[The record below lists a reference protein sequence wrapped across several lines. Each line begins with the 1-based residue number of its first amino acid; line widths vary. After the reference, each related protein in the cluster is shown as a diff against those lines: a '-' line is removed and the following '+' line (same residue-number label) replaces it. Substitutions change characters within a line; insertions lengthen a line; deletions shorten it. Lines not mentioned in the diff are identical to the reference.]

1 MPTDHGFHTRYL
13 DPSGNDETSS
23 LGGNAHSV
31 LAQYVFNSIC
41 RGNLSAKGRTQKALA
56 VTLGDDVI
64 GEYLSPRPGLAG

>member
-1 MPTDHGFHTRYL
+1 MRFNFGNRYL
-13 DPSGNDETSS
+13 DPGANDETSS

-41 RGNLSAKGRTQKALA
+41 RGKLSSSGRTRKALA

-64 GEYLSPRPGLAG
+64 GENQLIRQQCPLV